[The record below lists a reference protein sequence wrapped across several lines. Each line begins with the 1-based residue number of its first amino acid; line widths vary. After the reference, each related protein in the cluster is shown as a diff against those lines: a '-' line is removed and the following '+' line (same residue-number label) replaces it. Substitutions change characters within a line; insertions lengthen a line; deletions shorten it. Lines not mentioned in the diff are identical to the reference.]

1 MDLKKIDTNFA
12 TCSVNG
18 VEFTMYHPAD
28 LGLEGFPW
36 HEENEHKFT
45 RLPEKKFSLFNE
57 NLQDL
62 SKCTAGGVIRFC
74 TNSKAIL
81 LKGSYRPFWIMP
93 HMAMAGQAGFDI
105 VQWEDGK
112 GIFHANLQIDS
123 IPVAEKKWDFEFTA
137 TLPEGMNEY
146 RIFMPLYAGVEHLEI
161 GLEAGSTVERAPIHK
176 IEKPILFYGS
186 SITQGGCASRPSNC
200 HAALLSQ
207 AVDAEQINLGF
218 SGNAK
223 GEKEMAELIA
233 SLDLSCFVMDYD
245 YNAPTPEHLQ
255 ETHESF
261 FKIIREKH
269 PDLPVVMVSRCFTNP
284 DNLEDTTKRRNIIMQ
299 TYSNARAKGDKNVY
313 FVDGMN
319 TFAQEA
325 IEWPTVDRCH
335 PTDLGFYL
343 MTKRIL
349 PTLKQALGI
358 F

>member
-18 VEFTMYHPAD
+18 VNFTMYNPKE

-36 HEENEHKFT
+36 HKENEHIFT
-45 RLPEKKFSLFNE
+45 RLPERVLPDLNE
-57 NLQDL
+57 NLQNL
-62 SKCTAGGVIRFC
+62 AKHTAGGVIRFR
-74 TNSKAIL
+74 TDSKAIL
-81 LKGSYRPFWIMP
+81 LKGNYYPFWIMH
-93 HMAMAGQAGFDI
+93 HMAITGQAGFDI
-105 VQWEDGK
+105 VQWENGR
-112 GIFHANLQIDS
+112 GVFLGNLQIDS
-123 IPVAEKKWDFEFTA
+123 IPVAEKNFSFEFSRA
-137 TLPEGMNEY
+137 LPEGMHEY
-146 RIFMPLYAGVEHLEI
+146 RIFMPLYSGIESLQI
-161 GLEAGSTVERAPIHK
+161 GLSEGATIEKAPIHK
-176 IEKPILFYGS
+176 VEKPILFYGS

-255 ETHESF
+255 NTHEPF

-269 PDLPVVMVSRCFTNP
+269 PDLPVVMISRCFTNP

-299 TYSNARAKGDKNVY
+299 TYLNARTQGDAHVY
-313 FVDGMN
+313 FVDGLE

-349 PTLKQALGI
+349 PTLKQALGL
-358 F
+358 